1 MFTEKEIQFSK
12 EWIKAIYDLKKS
24 LDSWAINNLQDLWE
38 NKFQSSFMQF
48 LLLIESEGKTN
59 GQLAQL
65 SGVSKQA
72 MSKIVIQL
80 SEMKLINSVSLPHD
94 RRSSQIVLT
103 PKGEFIIKETL
114 KRFNLLI
121 NEYHQQIGTQDI
133 EVAKHTLDLVNIF
146 IQNNKK
152 VN

>member
-24 LDSWAINNLQDLWE
+24 LDSWAITNLQDLWD

-59 GQLAQL
+59 GQLAKL

-80 SEMKLINSVSLPHD
+80 SEMELINSVSLPHD
-94 RRSSQIVLT
+94 RRSSLIVLT
-103 PKGEFIIKETL
+103 SKGEFIIKETL

-121 NEYHQQIGTQDI
+121 SEYHQEIGTQDI
-133 EVAKHTLDLVNIF
+133 EVSKHTLDLVNIF